1 MGDDAHGEE
10 VEAEVD
16 VVAALVAGD
25 EAAEAAEPGV
35 GPLDLPAVPAE
46 AVARL
51 DAAPGETRDDPAPAA
66 VVPAAA
72 VVVALVAVQ
81 LAGPAAR
88 PSRLAAYRRHRV
100 EHGAEFDRVVAVGR
114 AERQAEWRAP
124 PIDDETALGARLAPI
139 HRARPGAAAPLFA
152 RTEQESTEARDQSI
166 RSAPRIRASSSA
178 CTRVQTPA
186 ACQSRSRRQQVMPQP
201 QPISRGSIS
210 HGIPDFST
218 NRMPVSAGRFSTA
231 GRPPFG
237 PGRGGGGSNGPTTA
251 QRSSGSS
258 ACAMP
263 AERPSG

>member
-1 MGDDAHGEE
+1 MAVGDDAHGEE

-66 VVPAAA
+66 VVPAAE

-100 EHGAEFDRVVAVGR
+100 EHGA
-114 AERQAEWRAP
+114 
-124 PIDDETALGARLAPI
+124 
-139 HRARPGAAAPLFA
+139 
-152 RTEQESTEARDQSI
+152 EQESTEARDQSI